1 MRFWSRSADRAC
13 CNLALPRPLKTKA
26 FGFLALAAAASS
38 VLEGLAFRFALSVD
52 FFLAAF
58 LTFLIFFLGAA
69 LLTAIWAFR
78 TPQAAGAALH
88 HKICKTAE
96 ACSRV
101 GSQAAVH

>member
-1 MRFWSRSADRAC
+1 MHALLVSLCRASLLQFG
-13 CNLALPRPLKTKA
+13 LATPA
-26 FGFLALAAAASS
+26 ED
-38 VLEGLAFRFALSVD
+38 EGLRISGFGCD